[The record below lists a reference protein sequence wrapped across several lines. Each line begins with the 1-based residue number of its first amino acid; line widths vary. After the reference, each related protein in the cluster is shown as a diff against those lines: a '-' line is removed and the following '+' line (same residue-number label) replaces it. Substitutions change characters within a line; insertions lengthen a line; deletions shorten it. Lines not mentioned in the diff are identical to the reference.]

1 MRKFYFLLMAAI
13 TLSMSAFENASVS
26 KVAEIANLASMP
38 KVIRSVAQNKLAPV
52 ATATDYKSETWVSL
66 GAGKFVASAVAEC
79 YGSSTNPVDVEI
91 FEAQG
96 KTGLYKVVGVWAD
109 LLKSTDGTLYV
120 DATDPEF
127 VVIED
132 QFTGIVDKVDG
143 NTHIASLSAALLEKG
158 YTKAQILALDGFEE
172 LNITLSDKVITI
184 PEGSLA
190 LRWPEAP
197 AGSQNKTNPEKW
209 YSFGKNDGAVVLP
222 GGEYVDPWSE
232 AVDATMVETIL
243 GPAFGKTNTT
253 PYTIQIQK
261 NSKTGVYRLISP
273 WRQLYTDLG
282 YGSTAPNLD
291 IDASDPTNLIIP
303 LQAIGLGSRTDGAY
317 GYMSWS
323 YYCLVEEQETDDA
336 LKITLKDNGDGTS
349 TISFPYSSGKIYAQT
364 SGKMYSASNYA
375 DVLSYVKFPTF
386 SGINEV
392 KTDID
397 NSNAPVEYFNLQ
409 GVRIVNPEAGQF
421 VIKRQ
426 GSEVTK
432 MVVR

>member
-52 ATATDYKSETWVSL
+52 ATATDYESETWVSL

-79 YGSSTNPVDVEI
+79 YGSSTDPVDVEI

-109 LLKSTDGTLYV
+109 IISDGTLYV

-143 NTHIASLSAALLEKG
+143 NTHIASLSAVLLEKG

-197 AGSQNKTNPEKW
+197 ADSKYGTNPEKW
-209 YSFGKNDGAVVLP
+209 YSYGENDGVVVLP
-222 GGEYVDPWSE
+222 GGEYVDPWGE

-243 GPAFGKTNTT
+243 GPTFGKTNTA
-253 PYTIQIQK
+253 PFAIQIQK
-261 NSKTGVYRLISP
+261 NSETGAYRLISP
-273 WRQLYTDLG
+273 WRQLYADLG
-282 YGSTAPNLD
+282 YGSTAPNLE

-303 LQAIGLGSRTDGAY
+303 LQATGLGSQTDGSF
-317 GYMSWS
+317 GYMSMS
-323 YYCLVEEQETDDA
+323 YYDLVNEQETDDA
-336 LKITLKDNGDGTS
+336 LKITLTDNGDGTS
-349 TISFPYSSGKIYAQT
+349 TISFPYHSGIIYAQASEGKYYA
-364 SGKMYSASNYA
+364 SGDEN
-375 DVLSYVKFPTF
+375 VLSYVTFPTF
-386 SGINEV
+386 SGINDV
-392 KTDID
+392 KADID

-432 MVVR
+432 LIVR

>member
-143 NTHIASLSAALLEKG
+143 NTHIASLSAVLLEQG
-158 YTKAQILALDGFEE
+158 YTKEQILALDGFEE

-197 AGSQNKTNPEKW
+197 AGSQNKTDPEKW
-209 YSFGKNDGAVVLP
+209 YSYGKNDGAVVLP

-303 LQAIGLGSRTDGAY
+303 LQAIGLGNQTDGAF

-323 YYCLVEEQETDDA
+323 YYNEQETDDA

-349 TISFPYSSGKIYAQT
+349 TISFPYRSGIIYAQK
-364 SGKMYSASNYA
+364 SEDMSYASNYA

>member
-197 AGSQNKTNPEKW
+197 ADSQNKTNPEKW
-209 YSFGKNDGAVVLP
+209 YSYGKNDGAVVLP

-291 IDASDPTNLIIP
+291 IDIQYLKKKIDAGAEYIVTQMFFDNEKYFAFVDACRRAGITVPIIP
-303 LQAIGLGSRTDGAY
+303 GLKPIVSPSQMTVLPKTFHVDLP
-317 GYMSWS
+317 SD
-323 YYCLVEEQETDDA
+323 LVSELMKCND
-336 LKITLKDNGDGTS
+336 
-349 TISFPYSSGKIYAQT
+349 
-364 SGKMYSASNYA
+364 SASTRQVGVEWCA
-375 DVLSYVKFPTF
+375 MQARDLLSRGVESIHFYSLNAVDSVK
-386 SGINEV
+386 EV
-392 KTDID
+392 AK
-397 NSNAPVEYFNLQ
+397 
-409 GVRIVNPEAGQF
+409 IVY
-421 VIKRQ
+421 
-426 GSEVTK
+426 
-432 MVVR
+432 